1 MSGVVENII
10 KIREQIAIAA
20 KASGRNPADIHL
32 LGASKFQ
39 NEDKILVALKS
50 GLRLFGEN
58 RVQEGMQKWPELR
71 QKFPDI
77 ELHMIG
83 HLQSNKAAEA
93 LACFNVIQTL
103 DRKKLADAL
112 AAETKKSDKTPRFFI
127 QVNTGEEDQKGGVAP
142 QDADAFIAYCK
153 NLGLSVEG
161 LMCIPPADDSPAP
174 HFALLADIA
183 ARNNLQYLSMG
194 MSGDFEMAI
203 KFGATHIRIGT
214 ALFGS
219 RHDAAP

>member
-1 MSGVVENII
+1 MAGVAENLKQI
-10 KIREQIAIAA
+10 KTQIDPVARAA
-20 KASGRNPADIHL
+20 GRKPDDIHL

-39 NEDKILVALKS
+39 EEPALLQALNA

-58 RVQEGMQKWPELR
+58 RVQEAAQKWPALR

-93 LACFNVIQTL
+93 LAVFDVIETL
-103 DRKKLADAL
+103 DREKLADAL
-112 AAETKKSDKTPRFFI
+112 AAEIKNTGKSPRFFI
-127 QVNTGEEDQKGGVAP
+127 QVNIGEEDQKGGILP
-142 QDADAFIAYCK
+142 QNADAFIAYCRK
-153 NLGLSVEG
+153 LGLKIEG
-161 LMCIPPADDSPAP
+161 LMCIPPADDPPAP

-183 ARNNLQYLSMG
+183 RRNDLKQLSMG
-194 MSGDFEMAI
+194 MSGDFETAI

-214 ALFGS
+214 ALFGPRPTS
-219 RHDAAP
+219 

>member
-1 MSGVVENII
+1 MAGVAENLKQI
-10 KIREQIAIAA
+10 KTQIDPVARAA
-20 KASGRNPADIHL
+20 GRKPDDIHL

-39 NEDKILVALKS
+39 EEPALLQALDA

-58 RVQEGMQKWPELR
+58 RVQEAAQKWPALR

-93 LACFNVIQTL
+93 LAVFDVIETL
-103 DRKKLADAL
+103 DREKLADAL
-112 AAETKKSDKTPRFFI
+112 AAEIKKTEKSPRFFI
-127 QVNTGEEDQKGGVAP
+127 QVNIGEEDQKGGILP
-142 QDADAFIAYCK
+142 QNADAFIAYCRK
-153 NLGLSVEG
+153 LGLKIEG
-161 LMCIPPADDSPAP
+161 LMCIPPADDPPAP

-183 ARNNLQYLSMG
+183 RRNDLKQLSMG
-194 MSGDFEMAI
+194 MSGDFETAI

-214 ALFGS
+214 ALFGPRPTS
-219 RHDAAP
+219 